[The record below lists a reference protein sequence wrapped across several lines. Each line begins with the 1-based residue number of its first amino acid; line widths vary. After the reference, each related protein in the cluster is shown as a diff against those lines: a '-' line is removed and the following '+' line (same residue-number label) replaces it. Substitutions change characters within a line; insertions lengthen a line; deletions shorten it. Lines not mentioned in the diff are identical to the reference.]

1 MAFGNVIVLIV
12 AEGAGLEQWKEFLLF
27 AGLLLGVCIIFSI
40 MSHFYT
46 YVDPDQ
52 VEKLY
57 LDDSGKEGDD
67 DDDKM
72 KQKSN
77 DIHLNKTGKTTKL

>member
-1 MAFGNVIVLIV
+1 M
-12 AEGAGLEQWKEFLLF
+12 
-27 AGLLLGVCIIFSI
+27 GVCIIFSF
-40 MSHFYT
+40 MSYFYT

-57 LDDSGKEGDD
+57 LENSGKEVD

-72 KQKSN
+72 KKKSN
-77 DIHLNKTGKTTKL
+77 DTQLKNTEKSTKL